1 MNDAPTPKAL
11 RKTDIQ
17 TEDHSKES
25 SKSIY
30 QKSSSIHQC
39 DCNCRLL
46 AVELEGV
53 KLEMVLMQKDI
64 ESKTFIANT
73 TKENMIKLNN

>member
-1 MNDAPTPKAL
+1 L
-11 RKTDIQ
+11 
-17 TEDHSKES
+17 
-25 SKSIY
+25 
-30 QKSSSIHQC
+30 SIHQC

-46 AVELEGV
+46 AAELVGV